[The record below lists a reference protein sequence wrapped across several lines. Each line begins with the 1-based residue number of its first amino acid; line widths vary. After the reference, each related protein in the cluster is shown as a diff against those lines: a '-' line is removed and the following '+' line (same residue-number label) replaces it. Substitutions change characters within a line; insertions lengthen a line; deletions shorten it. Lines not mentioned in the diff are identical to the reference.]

1 MVKKR
6 PLNTVLTIA
15 VAKATPDK
23 LQTRKIPSGKVQ
35 ENTSL
40 SVMTFL
46 ICQIDYTTTRME
58 ESIAAIL

>member
-15 VAKATPDK
+15 VAKATPQMK
-23 LQTRKIPSGKVQ
+23 KMPSGKVQ

-46 ICQIDYTTTRME
+46 ICQIDYITTRME
-58 ESIAAIL
+58 GSIVAIL